1 MNIKFRLTL
10 LSFLQFFVWGAW
22 LITIA
27 NYWFGTKQ
35 WDGTK
40 FGAVFSTMGIASVFM
55 PTLTGII
62 ADRWMNAERIYG
74 ILHIL
79 YAVVLF
85 YLPQVTSPDT
95 FFVVMLIAMIFYMPT
110 IALANSIS
118 YTLLKKNN
126 YDVVK
131 DFPPIRVWG
140 TIGFIVAMWITNLSG
155 NKASEYQ
162 FYIAGVA
169 AVLLGIYSFALPA
182 CKPQKL
188 ISKDS
193 SLVEVLGLNAFKLFG
208 NYKMALFFV
217 FSMFLGGALQ
227 LTNAYGDVFLSE
239 FENFPKYADSFVVK
253 YSTIIMSIS
262 QVSETLF
269 ILAIPFFL
277 KKYGIKKVMLM
288 SMLAWVLRFGLFSF
302 GNPTTGLW
310 MIVLSCIIY
319 GMAFDFFNISGSL
332 FVETNTD
339 SKIRSSAQGL
349 FMMMTNGFGA
359 IIGSVT
365 AGWAIDKF
373 FTQKFTTVDG
383 LASFLD
389 TTSSNPKL
397 LEFISKQGSS
407 VLNGNLATEIAM
419 KDWPHIWLAFAAYA
433 LVIAILFGIMFKH
446 KHNPE
451 EIGEVSH

>member
-55 PTLTGII
+55 PTLVGII
-62 ADRWMNAERIYG
+62 ADRWINAERIYG

-79 YAVVLF
+79 YAAVLF
-85 YLPQVTSPDT
+85 YLPQVTTPDT
-95 FFVVMLIAMIFYMPT
+95 FFAVMLLAMVFYMPT

-118 YTLLKKNN
+118 YTILKNNN

-155 NKASEYQ
+155 NKASEFQ
-162 FYIAGVA
+162 FYIAGAA
-169 AVLLGIYSFALPA
+169 AVLLGLYSFALPA

-208 NYKMALFFV
+208 NYKMALFFI

-277 KKYGIKKVMLM
+277 RKYGIKNVMLI
-288 SMLAWVLRFGLFSF
+288 SMFAWVLRFGLFSF
-302 GNPTTGLW
+302 GNPTSGLW
-310 MIVLSCIIY
+310 MIILSCIIY

-332 FVETNTD
+332 FVETNTN

-359 IIGSVT
+359 IIGSVS

-373 FTQKFTTVDG
+373 FTQKFSTADS
-383 LASFLD
+383 LAGFLD
-389 TTSSNPKL
+389 TTVDNSKFV
-397 LEFISKQGSS
+397 EFIGKQGSS
-407 VLNGNLATEIAM
+407 IVNGTLTKEIAM

-433 LVIAILFGIMFKH
+433 LVIAVLFALMFKH

-451 EIGEVSH
+451 AIGNVSH

>member
-55 PTLTGII
+55 PTLVGII
-62 ADRWMNAERIYG
+62 ADRWINAERIYG

-79 YAVVLF
+79 YAAVLF
-85 YLPQVTSPDT
+85 YLPQVTTPDT
-95 FFVVMLIAMIFYMPT
+95 FFVVMLLAMVFYMPT

-118 YTLLKKNN
+118 YTLLKNNN

-155 NKASEYQ
+155 NKASEFQ
-162 FYIAGVA
+162 FYIAGAA
-169 AVLLGIYSFALPA
+169 AVLLGLYSFALPA

-208 NYKMALFFV
+208 NYKMALFFI

-253 YSTIIMSIS
+253 YSTIILSIS

-277 KKYGIKKVMLM
+277 RKYGIKNVMLL
-288 SMLAWVLRFGLFSF
+288 SMFAWVLRFGLFSF
-302 GNPTTGLW
+302 GNPTSGLW
-310 MIVLSCIIY
+310 MIILSCIIY

-332 FVETNTD
+332 FVETNTN

-359 IIGSVT
+359 IIGSVS

-373 FTQKFTTVDG
+373 FTQKFSTADS
-383 LASFLD
+383 LAGFLD
-389 TTSSNPKL
+389 TTVDNSKFV
-397 LEFISKQGSS
+397 EFIGKQGSS
-407 VLNGNLATEIAM
+407 IVNGTLTKEIAM

-433 LVIAILFGIMFKH
+433 LVIAVLFALMFKH

-451 EIGEVSH
+451 AIGNVSH

>member
-169 AVLLGIYSFALPA
+169 AVLLGIYSFALPT

-407 VLNGNLATEIAM
+407 ALNGNLVKEIAM
-419 KDWPHIWLAFAAYA
+419 KDWSHIWLAFAIYA

-451 EIGEVSH
+451 EIAEVKH

>member
-1 MNIKFRLTL
+1 
-10 LSFLQFFVWGAW
+10 
-22 LITIA
+22 
-27 NYWFGTKQ
+27 
-35 WDGTK
+35 
-40 FGAVFSTMGIASVFM
+40 M
-55 PTLTGII
+55 PTLVGII
-62 ADRWMNAERIYG
+62 ADRWINAERIYG
-74 ILHIL
+74 MLHIL
-79 YAVVLF
+79 YAAVLF
-85 YLPQVTSPDT
+85 YLPQVTTPDT
-95 FFVVMLIAMIFYMPT
+95 FFVVMLLAMVFYMPT

-118 YTLLKKNN
+118 YTLLKNNN

-155 NKASEYQ
+155 NKASEFQ
-162 FYIAGVA
+162 FYIAGAA
-169 AVLLGIYSFALPA
+169 AVLLGLYSFALPA

-208 NYKMALFFV
+208 NYKMALFFI

-277 KKYGIKKVMLM
+277 RKYGIKNVMLM
-288 SMLAWVLRFGLFSF
+288 SMFAWVLRFGLFSF
-302 GNPTTGLW
+302 GNPTSGLW
-310 MIVLSCIIY
+310 MIILSCIIY

-332 FVETNTD
+332 FVETNTN

-359 IIGSVT
+359 IIGSVS

-373 FTQKFTTVDG
+373 FTQKFSTADS
-383 LASFLD
+383 LAGFLD
-389 TTSSNPKL
+389 TTVDNSKFV
-397 LEFISKQGSS
+397 EFIGKQGSS
-407 VLNGNLATEIAM
+407 IVNGTLTKEIAM

-433 LVIAILFGIMFKH
+433 LVIAVLFALMFKH

-451 EIGEVSH
+451 AIGNVSH

>member
-55 PTLTGII
+55 PTLVGII
-62 ADRWMNAERIYG
+62 ADRWINAERIYG

-79 YAVVLF
+79 YAAVLF
-85 YLPQVTSPDT
+85 YLPQVTTPDT
-95 FFVVMLIAMIFYMPT
+95 FFVVMLLAMVFYMPT

-118 YTLLKKNN
+118 YTLLKNNN

-155 NKASEYQ
+155 NKASEFQ
-162 FYIAGVA
+162 FYIAGAA
-169 AVLLGIYSFALPA
+169 AVLLGLYSFALPA

-208 NYKMALFFV
+208 NYKMALFFI

-227 LTNAYGDVFLSE
+227 LTDAYGDVFLSE

-277 KKYGIKKVMLM
+277 RKYGIKNVMLM
-288 SMLAWVLRFGLFSF
+288 SMFAWVLRFGLFSF
-302 GNPTTGLW
+302 GNPTSGLW
-310 MIVLSCIIY
+310 MIILSCIIY

-332 FVETNTD
+332 FVETNTN

-359 IIGSVT
+359 IIGSVS

-373 FTQKFTTVDG
+373 FTQKFSTADS
-383 LASFLD
+383 LAGFLD
-389 TTSSNPKL
+389 TTVDNSKFI
-397 LEFISKQGSS
+397 EFIGKQGSS
-407 VLNGNLATEIAM
+407 IVNGTLTKEIAM

-433 LVIAILFGIMFKH
+433 LVIAVLFALMFKH

-451 EIGEVSH
+451 AIGNVSH

>member
-1 MNIKFRLTL
+1 
-10 LSFLQFFVWGAW
+10 VWGAW

-62 ADRWMNAERIYG
+62 ADRWINAERIYG

-79 YAVVLF
+79 YAIVLF

-162 FYIAGVA
+162 FYIAGIA
-169 AVLLGIYSFALPA
+169 AVILALYSFALPA

-188 ISKDS
+188 ISKDA
-193 SLVEVLGLNAFKLFG
+193 SLTEVLGLNAFKLFG
-208 NYKMALFFV
+208 NYKMALFFI

-239 FENFPKYADSFVVK
+239 FKNFPKYADSFVVE

-277 KKYGIKKVMLM
+277 RKYGIKKVMLM

-310 MIVLSCIIY
+310 MIILSCIIY

-389 TTSSNPKL
+389 TTSNNPKL
-397 LEFISKQGSS
+397 LEFISQQGSS
-407 VLNGNLATEIAM
+407 VLNGSLAKEIAM

-451 EIGEVSH
+451 EIAEVKH

>member
-55 PTLTGII
+55 PTLVGII
-62 ADRWMNAERIYG
+62 ADRWINAERIYG

-79 YAVVLF
+79 YAAVLF
-85 YLPQVTSPDT
+85 YLPQVTTPDT
-95 FFVVMLIAMIFYMPT
+95 FFVVMLLAMVFYMPT

-118 YTLLKKNN
+118 YTLLKNNN

-155 NKASEYQ
+155 NKASEFQ
-162 FYIAGVA
+162 FYIAGAA
-169 AVLLGIYSFALPA
+169 AVLLGLYSFALPA

-208 NYKMALFFV
+208 NYKMALFFI

-277 KKYGIKKVMLM
+277 RKYGIKNVMLL
-288 SMLAWVLRFGLFSF
+288 SMFAWVLRFGLFSF
-302 GNPTTGLW
+302 GNPTSGLW
-310 MIVLSCIIY
+310 MIILSCIIY

-332 FVETNTD
+332 FVETNTN

-359 IIGSVT
+359 IIGSVS

-373 FTQKFTTVDG
+373 FTQKFSTADS
-383 LASFLD
+383 LAGFLD
-389 TTSSNPKL
+389 TTVDNSKFV
-397 LEFISKQGSS
+397 EFIGKQGSS
-407 VLNGNLATEIAM
+407 IVNGALTKEIAM

-433 LVIAILFGIMFKH
+433 LVIAVLFALMFKH

-451 EIGEVSH
+451 AIGNVSH

>member
-55 PTLTGII
+55 PTLVGII
-62 ADRWMNAERIYG
+62 ADRWINAERIYG

-79 YAVVLF
+79 YAAVLF
-85 YLPQVTSPDT
+85 YLPQVTTPDT
-95 FFVVMLIAMIFYMPT
+95 FFAVMLLAMVFYMPT

-118 YTLLKKNN
+118 YTLLKSNN

-155 NKASEYQ
+155 NKASEFQ
-162 FYIAGVA
+162 FYIAGAV
-169 AVLLGIYSFALPA
+169 AVLLGLYSFALPA

-208 NYKMALFFV
+208 NYKMALFFI

-277 KKYGIKKVMLM
+277 RKYGIKNVMLM
-288 SMLAWVLRFGLFSF
+288 SMFAWVLRFGLFSF
-302 GNPTTGLW
+302 GNPTSGLW
-310 MIVLSCIIY
+310 MIILSCIIY

-332 FVETNTD
+332 FVETNTN

-359 IIGSVT
+359 IIGSVS

-373 FTQKFTTVDG
+373 FTQKFSTADS
-383 LASFLD
+383 LAGFLD
-389 TTSSNPKL
+389 TTVDNSKFV
-397 LEFISKQGSS
+397 EFIGKQGSS
-407 VLNGNLATEIAM
+407 IVNGTLTKEIAM

-433 LVIAILFGIMFKH
+433 LVIAVLFALMFKH

-451 EIGEVSH
+451 AIGNVSH

>member
-55 PTLTGII
+55 PTLVGII
-62 ADRWMNAERIYG
+62 ADRWINAERIYG

-79 YAVVLF
+79 YAAVLF
-85 YLPQVTSPDT
+85 YLPQVTTPDT
-95 FFVVMLIAMIFYMPT
+95 FFVVMLLAMVFYMPT

-118 YTLLKKNN
+118 YTLLKSNN

-155 NKASEYQ
+155 NKASEFQ
-162 FYIAGVA
+162 FYIAGAA
-169 AVLLGIYSFALPA
+169 AVLLGLYSFALPA

-208 NYKMALFFV
+208 NYKMALFFI

-277 KKYGIKKVMLM
+277 RKYGIKNVMLM
-288 SMLAWVLRFGLFSF
+288 SMFAWVLRFGLFSF
-302 GNPTTGLW
+302 GNPTSGLW
-310 MIVLSCIIY
+310 MIILSCIIY

-332 FVETNTD
+332 FVETNTN

-359 IIGSVT
+359 IIGSVS

-373 FTQKFTTVDG
+373 FTQKFSTADS
-383 LASFLD
+383 LAGFLD
-389 TTSSNPKL
+389 TTVDNSKFV
-397 LEFISKQGSS
+397 EFIGKQGSS
-407 VLNGNLATEIAM
+407 IVNGTLTKEIAM

-433 LVIAILFGIMFKH
+433 LVIAVLFALMFKH

-451 EIGEVSH
+451 AIGNVSH